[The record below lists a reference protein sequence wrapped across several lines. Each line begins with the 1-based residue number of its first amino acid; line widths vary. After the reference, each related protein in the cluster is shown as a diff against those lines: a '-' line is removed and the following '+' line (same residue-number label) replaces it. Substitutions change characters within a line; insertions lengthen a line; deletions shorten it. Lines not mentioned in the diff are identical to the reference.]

1 MQQTAVTNRASLRTR
16 SKILAASVE
25 LFNRHGV
32 KSVSMEAIAAGVGIS
47 RGNLTYHF
55 KRKHDLLHAALGL
68 LEQRLRDA
76 LDTPVRA
83 NVPQYGAEYMIRILH
98 ALWDFRFFF
107 NGLSYLLTSDPLMR
121 ERYFQFEDW
130 AIDTLDC
137 SLAELI
143 RHGDC
148 RPPRPPN
155 STRLLAENIWSLW
168 RGWLHMQHIDSP
180 DVARPE
186 GQAFYDCALHNWSLL
201 EPYFS
206 PNYANELLLLY
217 QRLLLEGQHSG

>member
-1 MQQTAVTNRASLRTR
+1 MGEATVTNRASVRTR
-16 SKILAASVE
+16 GRILLTSIE

-32 KSVSMEAIAAGVGIS
+32 KNVSMEGVAAGAGIS

-55 KRKHDLLHAALGL
+55 KRKQDLLQGTLVL
-68 LEQRLRDA
+68 LEQRLREA
-76 LDTPVRA
+76 LAPPARA

-121 ERYFQFEDW
+121 ERYFRFEGW
-130 AIDTLDC
+130 AIETLDR
-137 SLAELI
+137 SLGEMI

-148 RPPRPPN
+148 QPPRAPN
-155 STRLLAENIWSLW
+155 STRLLAENIWSQW

-180 DVARPE
+180 DADKPE

-206 PNYANELLLLY
+206 PAYASDLLLLY
-217 QRLLLEGQHSG
+217 QRLLLPETIAQ